1 MSKNQDNASLISDET
16 TEAERKKHEEFLA
29 YLENVRAEFEEKSV
43 EEIKESSILELAKYF
58 CNDYLL
64 IIKHQKQSEKFS
76 DPQSSEEEQQKA
88 YSYLD
93 EHTESNIDKFITAF
107 GELKIKT
114 LKLLTS
120 YETAPSVPF
129 TYWAEDIKSSLNSL
143 QSETLL
149 SSFEKI
155 SDVNSSIG
163 DKLFT
168 AVLRYEQLLKSPDYQ
183 AILEKIINTEAETQ
197 KCEEFLA
204 PLEDIRA
211 KFEKKSVEEI
221 KKSSVLE
228 LAQYFCAAYQLIEQ
242 YQIQSKNL
250 SGSSNNREETKHA
263 AYIYLQQHSKPDTD
277 KFITAF
283 DALKTKLQ
291 VVLNSN
297 YGNSDINESFKTW
310 IAATKGCLNNV
321 QKEDFNA
328 FFSEIPETDKSSIE
342 EEVLFTFLGFK
353 QFVEHPIYQES
364 MEKIIITDIPRK
376 QESTI
381 EICDKEL
388 PEEKAVSNITEQI
401 LQILDNT
408 LDIVPITGSNLDDN
422 DLA

>member
-1 MSKNQDNASLISDET
+1 MSKNQDN
-16 TEAERKKHEEFLA
+16 
-29 YLENVRAEFEEKSV
+29 
-43 EEIKESSILELAKYF
+43 
-58 CNDYLL
+58 
-64 IIKHQKQSEKFS
+64 
-76 DPQSSEEEQQKA
+76 
-88 YSYLD
+88 
-93 EHTESNIDKFITAF
+93 
-107 GELKIKT
+107 
-114 LKLLTS
+114 
-120 YETAPSVPF
+120 YETA
-129 TYWAEDIKSSLNSL
+129 
-143 QSETLL
+143 
-149 SSFEKI
+149 
-155 SDVNSSIG
+155 
-163 DKLFT
+163 
-168 AVLRYEQLLKSPDYQ
+168 
-183 AILEKIINTEAETQ
+183 EAEIQ
-197 KCEEFLA
+197 EYEEFFT

-221 KKSSVLE
+221 RDSSILE

-250 SGSSNNREETKHA
+250 SDSSNDREETKHK
-263 AYIYLQQHSKPDTD
+263 AYIYLEEHSKPDTD

-328 FFSEIPETDKSSIE
+328 FFSEIPETDKPSIGKK
-342 EEVLFTFLGFK
+342 VLFTFLGFK
-353 QFVEHPIYQES
+353 QFVENPIYQES

-376 QESTI
+376 QEPTI

-388 PEEKAVSNITEQI
+388 SEKIAASNITEKM
-401 LQILDNT
+401 LPILDNT

>member
-1 MSKNQDNASLISDET
+1 MSKNQDN
-16 TEAERKKHEEFLA
+16 
-29 YLENVRAEFEEKSV
+29 
-43 EEIKESSILELAKYF
+43 
-58 CNDYLL
+58 
-64 IIKHQKQSEKFS
+64 
-76 DPQSSEEEQQKA
+76 
-88 YSYLD
+88 
-93 EHTESNIDKFITAF
+93 
-107 GELKIKT
+107 
-114 LKLLTS
+114 
-120 YETAPSVPF
+120 YETA
-129 TYWAEDIKSSLNSL
+129 
-143 QSETLL
+143 
-149 SSFEKI
+149 
-155 SDVNSSIG
+155 
-163 DKLFT
+163 
-168 AVLRYEQLLKSPDYQ
+168 
-183 AILEKIINTEAETQ
+183 EAEIQ
-197 KCEEFLA
+197 EYEEFFT

-221 KKSSVLE
+221 RDSSILE

-250 SGSSNNREETKHA
+250 SDSSNNREETKHK
-263 AYIYLQQHSKPDTD
+263 AYIIYLDEQSKPDTD

-328 FFSEIPETDKSSIE
+328 FFSEIPETDKPSIE
-342 EEVLFTFLGFK
+342 KEVLFTFLGFK
-353 QFVEHPIYQES
+353 QFVENPIYQES
-364 MEKIIITDIPRK
+364 MEKIIITDISEK

-388 PEEKAVSNITEQI
+388 SEEKAVSNITEQI
-401 LQILDNT
+401 LQILDTT
-408 LDIVPITGSNLDDN
+408 LDTVPITGSNLDGN

>member
-1 MSKNQDNASLISDET
+1 MHNVQNLSFVASSKSSIIDA
-16 TEAERKKHEEFLA
+16 TEPEFLA
-29 YLENVRAEFEEKSV
+29 YLENVQAEFEEKSV

-129 TYWAEDIKSSLNSL
+129 TYWAEDIKSILNSL

-204 PLEDIRA
+204 PLENIRA

-221 KKSSVLE
+221 KESSILE
-228 LAQYFCAAYQLIEQ
+228 LAQYFYAAYQLIEQ

-250 SGSSNNREETKHA
+250 SDSSNDSEETKHK
-263 AYIYLQQHSKPDTD
+263 AYIYLDEHSKPDTD

-328 FFSEIPETDKSSIE
+328 FFSEIPETDKPSIE
-342 EEVLFTFLGFK
+342 KEVLFTFLGFK
-353 QFVEHPIYQES
+353 QFVENPIYQES
-364 MEKIIITDIPRK
+364 MEKIIITDISEK

-381 EICDKEL
+381 EVCEKEL

-401 LQILDNT
+401 LQILDTT
-408 LDIVPITGSNLDDN
+408 LDTVPITGSNLDDN

>member
-93 EHTESNIDKFITAF
+93 KHTESNIDKFITAF

-129 TYWAEDIKSSLNSL
+129 TYWAEDIKSILNSL

-204 PLEDIRA
+204 PLENIRA

-221 KKSSVLE
+221 QDSRILE

-250 SGSSNNREETKHA
+250 SDSSNDREETKHK
-263 AYIYLQQHSKPDTD
+263 AYI
-277 KFITAF
+277 F
-283 DALKTKLQ
+283 
-291 VVLNSN
+291 
-297 YGNSDINESFKTW
+297 
-310 IAATKGCLNNV
+310 
-321 QKEDFNA
+321 
-328 FFSEIPETDKSSIE
+328 
-342 EEVLFTFLGFK
+342 
-353 QFVEHPIYQES
+353 
-364 MEKIIITDIPRK
+364 
-376 QESTI
+376 
-381 EICDKEL
+381 
-388 PEEKAVSNITEQI
+388 
-401 LQILDNT
+401 
-408 LDIVPITGSNLDDN
+408 
-422 DLA
+422 